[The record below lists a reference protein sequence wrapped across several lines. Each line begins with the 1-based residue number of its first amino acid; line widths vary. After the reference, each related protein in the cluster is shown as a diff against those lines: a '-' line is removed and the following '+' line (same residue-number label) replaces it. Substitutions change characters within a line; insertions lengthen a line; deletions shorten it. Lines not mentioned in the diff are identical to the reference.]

1 MNEEIN
7 TQTTERPQGGMNSM
21 MVIGAVIVLAII
33 GFFVIRSTSE
43 GGQRTPMDGSDTE
56 TRLNDAEGGSE
67 ALDDPN
73 AVGGDA
79 MMTPEQS
86 AGGNTTG
93 DTAMEQTMEGDTLV
107 VKMEAGAFYYAPNVI
122 TVKKGQKVRV
132 DITSVGDSGMMMHDF
147 NIDELDVSM
156 DALPEGESGSVEFV
170 ADTVGEFEY
179 YCSVGEHRANGQ
191 VGTLIV
197 TE

>member
-1 MNEEIN
+1 MNEEMQN
-7 TQTTERPQGGMNSM
+7 QTTETPQGGMNSM
-21 MVIGAVIVLAII
+21 MIIGAVVVLAII
-33 GFFVIRSTSE
+33 GFFVIRSTSGNQE
-43 GGQRTPMDGSDTE
+43 TAATDDNAMTE
-56 TRLNDAEGGSE
+56 TRITDDEGGSE
-67 ALDDPN
+67 MMDDPN

-79 MMTPEQS
+79 MMTPDQS
-86 AGGNTTG
+86 ANGNTSG
-93 DTAMEQTMEGDTLV
+93 DTSMQTMEGDTVV

-122 TVKKGQKVRV
+122 TVKKGQKVRI
-132 DITSVGDSGMMMHDF
+132 DMTSVGDSGMMMHDF

-156 DALPEGESGSVEFV
+156 DPLPEGQSGSVEFV

-191 VGTLIV
+191 IGTLIV

>member
-1 MNEEIN
+1 
-7 TQTTERPQGGMNSM
+7 MNSM